1 MSIGTFRE
9 WLRESELNEA
19 NMKGKV
25 ENIDTKK
32 QKGIFVTE
40 IKVPLT
46 DTNKEYYTKINVS
59 HGDLKNSEYET
70 YITGVNKDSM
80 GYFIIELKSTV
91 DSNSIRESDIKAIL
105 SKFNISM
112 K

>member
-1 MSIGTFRE
+1 MVKRRWVKWGKYER
-9 WLRESELNEA
+9 
-19 NMKGKV
+19 KGRKHRY
-25 ENIDTKK
+25 KK

-80 GYFIIELKSTV
+80 GYFY
-91 DSNSIRESDIKAIL
+91 RIKKY
-105 SKFNISM
+105 SRF
-112 K
+112 